1 VAPGTGNLPIPLL
14 VQSDAGAF
22 AKALTLVSPGKNFL
36 AFGDLLTWEEYVEM
50 RSRVTGVKASFEER
64 PRRNTIRLR
73 RRVTGRIMGGF
84 MLMLWSL
91 GIGVLGMG
99 MWSFRRIWGLRWR
112 LRGLRIIFKGKIGR
126 S

>member
-1 VAPGTGNLPIPLL
+1 
-14 VQSDAGAF
+14 
-22 AKALTLVSPGKNFL
+22 
-36 AFGDLLTWEEYVEM
+36 VEM